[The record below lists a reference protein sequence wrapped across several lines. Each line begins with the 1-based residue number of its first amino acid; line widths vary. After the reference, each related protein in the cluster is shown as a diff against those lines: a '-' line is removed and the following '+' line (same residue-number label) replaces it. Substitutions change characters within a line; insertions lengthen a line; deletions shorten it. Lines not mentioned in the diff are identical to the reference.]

1 MSKILYTNGDSF
13 TAGAE
18 LALEMILPKKA
29 AELRYGLRVNPIT
42 ARLRDAHNAEIA
54 AIYRQDTPEIAA
66 YDEECK
72 RRAWPE
78 KLGKLLGY
86 QVVNSGKSGESN
98 GRIAHTTIKDV
109 TELLKHNKAE
119 DLFAVIMIT
128 GMDRIFIPF
137 YNETRSV
144 ILGYNPDDPTMKQFR
159 ELYLEH
165 ADDEFLFIETLNYV
179 YSIENF
185 LYRHK
190 IRHCFV
196 DSVLFKTTTREYMGS
211 NPVMYGNLPRVSY
224 CMWDI
229 LEENPTEQWI
239 MYGGHFDERVHEIFA
254 ERIANDFKAGK
265 HELHN

>member
-18 LALEMILPKKA
+18 LALEMILPKQA
-29 AELRYGLRVNPIT
+29 AETRYGIRVNPIT

-54 AIYRQDTPEIAA
+54 EIYRQDTPEIAA

-72 RRAWPE
+72 RRAWPN
-78 KLGKLLGY
+78 KLGKILGY
-86 QVVNSGKSGESN
+86 DVVNAAKSGESN
-98 GRIAHTTIKDV
+98 GHIAHTTIKDV
-109 TELLKHNKAE
+109 TELLKHNAAE
-119 DLFAVIMIT
+119 DLFVVVMIT
-128 GMDRIFIPF
+128 GMDRILIPF
-137 YNETRSV
+137 YDETRTV
-144 ILGYNPDDPTMKQFR
+144 ILGYDPDEPTMKQFR
-159 ELYLEH
+159 KMYLEH
-165 ADDEFLFIETLNYV
+165 ANDEFLFLETLNYV

-196 DSVLFKTTTREYMGS
+196 DSVLFKTTIRAYLDT
-211 NPVMYGNLPRVSY
+211 NTAMYGNLPKVSY

-239 MYGGHFDERVHEIFA
+239 MYGGHFDERLHEIFA
-254 ERIANDFKAGK
+254 ERIANDFNTGK
-265 HELHN
+265 L